1 MKKPYDRRTREQKK
15 ADDSAL
21 IAWTCFVAAGAL
33 LLGSLLVLD
42 VGGAEVPEEA
52 PEETVVEEV
61 YDPAW
66 DVPATE
72 SAVCTDVFLG
82 EYIATAYCA
91 CSKCCGWNTGIT
103 ATGTQA
109 AQGRTIAVDPN
120 DIPYGSRVVVIFA
133 DGTQHTYI
141 AEDTGGAIKEKR
153 IDIFFDSHT
162 EALQFGVQ
170 KVMVYRE
177 ELSE

>member
-1 MKKPYDRRTREQKK
+1 MRKRFDRRTREQKR
-15 ADDSAL
+15 ADDSAM
-21 IAWTCFVAAGAL
+21 IAWTCAITAAAL
-33 LLGSLLVLD
+33 ILGSLLVTD
-42 VGGAEVPEEA
+42 AGGTEIPEEA
-52 PEETVVEEV
+52 PQERAAEE
-61 YDPAW
+61 YDPAC

-109 AQGRTIAVDPN
+109 TQGRTIAVDPR

-133 DGTQHTYI
+133 DGRQHAYI
-141 AEDTGGAIKEKR
+141 AEDTGGAIREKR

-170 KVMVYRE
+170 KVMVYE
-177 ELSE
+177 EGE